1 MAARETHVLI
11 AGAGIGGLCAAIAL
25 RRRGYQVTV
34 LEKQP
39 SPREVGA
46 GLGLWV
52 NAVRALDQIGVT
64 DLLDDIA
71 VPNATGGIF
80 DDQGRALATMS
91 STAFEQRF
99 GTSTAIVHR
108 PEFLRG
114 LAARCDATIRGN
126 AEVATFRQTRD
137 RVTVTLTDGG
147 HVEGDLLIGADGIRS
162 AVRAS
167 LGCPSTLRYSGTVAY
182 RGVANLSDTG
192 LAIDGHFWGIYLA
205 PGVQA
210 GCVPVSNGRVYW
222 FVSVNGPP
230 DGPQGPGDHHDV
242 VRGHLSVWPMTMQRL
257 AAATPEGAILR
268 NDVYDL
274 RPLPRWSHGRVTAR
288 RRGPRDNTT
297 SGAGGLYGYR
307 GCGRDRPM
315 SQ

>member
-1 MAARETHVLI
+1 MAAQNTHVLI

-25 RRRGYQVTV
+25 RRRGFQVTV

-52 NAVRALDQIGVT
+52 NAVRALGHLGVK

-71 VPNATGGIF
+71 VPDATGGIF

-99 GTSTAIVHR
+99 GSSTAIVHR

-126 AEVATFRQTRD
+126 AEVATFRQTPD

-162 AVRAS
+162 
-167 LGCPSTLRYSGTVAY
+167 SGA
-182 RGVANLSDTG
+182 GVARLSLHAALQRHRG
-192 LAIDGHFWGIYLA
+192 LSRRGQL
-205 PGVQA
+205 
-210 GCVPVSNGRVYW
+210 
-222 FVSVNGPP
+222 
-230 DGPQGPGDHHDV
+230 
-242 VRGHLSVWPMTMQRL
+242 VRYRLGNRRSFLGHLSR
-257 AAATPEGAILR
+257 
-268 NDVYDL
+268 
-274 RPLPRWSHGRVTAR
+274 AR
-288 RRGPRDNTT
+288 
-297 SGAGGLYGYR
+297 SAGGLCPGVER
-307 GCGRDRPM
+307 SRVLVRECEWPAGRPAGPWRSP
-315 SQ
+315 